1 MSERAS
7 PPTEGARPPAASV
20 AGFLERLQFVQL
32 RLAVLALV
40 IMMMVTIV
48 DVSMRYGFNRPVSGS
63 YDLVECMLVV
73 LVFHGMAAVF
83 LRRQNI
89 VIDVVDY
96 MVGARTVRALVIM
109 ADVLSV
115 VGLLLLTWAMIG
127 PALQAYQYGD
137 RKLELAL
144 PLYVLWIVA
153 LTGVLG
159 TILCAVAVR
168 ARRTALADTRVAE

>member
-1 MSERAS
+1 MSERT
-7 PPTEGARPPAASV
+7 PPPAEAVRPPSASV

-32 RLAVLALV
+32 RLAALALV

-48 DVSMRYGFNRPVSGS
+48 DVSMRYAANRPVSGS

-73 LVFHGMAAVF
+73 FVFHGMAAVF

-96 MVGARTVRALVIM
+96 MVGARMVRVLAIM

-127 PALQAYQYGD
+127 PAWQAYQYGD

-153 LTGVLG
+153 LTGMLG

-168 ARRTALADTRVAE
+168 ARRAALADTRIAE

>member
-1 MSERAS
+1 MSERAP
-7 PPTEGARPPAASV
+7 PPTEGDRPPAAGV
-20 AGFLERLQFVQL
+20 AGFLERVQFVQL

-40 IMMMVTIV
+40 VMMMVTIV
-48 DVSMRYGFNRPVSGS
+48 DVSMRYAFNRPVSGS

-73 LVFHGMAAVF
+73 FVFHGMAAVF

-96 MVGARTVRALVIM
+96 MVGAGTVRAFVIM

-115 VGLLLLTWAMIG
+115 LGLLLLVWAMIG
-127 PALQAYQYGD
+127 PAMQAYQYGD

-153 LTGVLG
+153 LTGMLG

-168 ARRTALADTRVAE
+168 ARRAAAADTRVAE